1 MNIFTAVKEAVS
13 PLDAAKFYG
22 MKINRNGMCLCPF
35 HNDRHPSLKIDKDVG
50 GGFYCFGCQEHG
62 NVIGLVGKL
71 FGIDDR
77 AAAEKIAA
85 DFQIKYDGSENVMN
99 YPLPPEEIERR
110 KRINEQKVFAIK
122 RRELCGLIL
131 KTLSEMREKK
141 WQCEEKAM
149 KVLEDNELYC
159 WIIHRL
165 DSLENSYDFLNFEPE
180 DDVKE
185 AIDQIDEEV
194 RNSVREFEEI
204 CRRSKAAS

>member
-1 MNIFTAVKEAVS
+1 
-13 PLDAAKFYG
+13 
-22 MKINRNGMCLCPF
+22 
-35 HNDRHPSLKIDKDVG
+35 
-50 GGFYCFGCQEHG
+50 
-62 NVIGLVGKL
+62 
-71 FGIDDR
+71 
-77 AAAEKIAA
+77 
-85 DFQIKYDGSENVMN
+85 
-99 YPLPPEEIERR
+99 
-110 KRINEQKVFAIK
+110 
-122 RRELCGLIL
+122 
-131 KTLSEMREKK
+131 MREEK

-180 DDVKE
+180 NDVKE